1 MVVRLSSGRTT
12 IPTYYNDCLSVLKAP
27 PPQKKEDLRVEQT
40 GQDSEKKVRKKPKKT
55 PAERF
60 QWLDKN
66 KDGGITLEEIK
77 VNPYWKKQPEAA
89 AKMFKNK
96 DKDANGKLSK
106 EEFTAKPT
114 PKKKKEGQPTKKKGA
129 DKKKDKSK

>member
-1 MVVRLSSGRTT
+1 MKRIIQLTVKIFIITSLF
-12 IPTYYNDCLSVLKAP
+12 CSVSVAA
-27 PPQKKEDLRVEQT
+27 EE
-40 GQDSEKKVRKKPKKT
+40 EKKKSDKKPKKT

-77 VNPYWKKQPEAA
+77 VNLYWKKQPEAA
-89 AKMFKNK
+89 AHMFKNK

-114 PKKKKEGQPTKKKGA
+114 PKKKKEGQPKKKKGA
-129 DKKKDKSK
+129 DKKKEKSK

>member
-1 MVVRLSSGRTT
+1 MFGKCCCRRG
-12 IPTYYNDCLSVLKAP
+12 
-27 PPQKKEDLRVEQT
+27 KKNAD
-40 GQDSEKKVRKKPKKT
+40 KKPKKT

-77 VNPYWKKQPEAA
+77 VNPYWKKQPDAA

-114 PKKKKEGQPTKKKGA
+114 PKKKKEGQPKKK
-129 DKKKDKSK
+129 KRS

>member
-1 MVVRLSSGRTT
+1 MNNKTKEIRDDIINHASEHKT
-12 IPTYYNDCLSVLKAP
+12 IEKVIEKLKEENANY
-27 PPQKKEDLRVEQT
+27 
-40 GQDSEKKVRKKPKKT
+40 
-55 PAERF
+55 
-60 QWLDKN
+60 KN

-106 EEFTAKPT
+106 EEFTAKPA
-114 PKKKKEGQPTKKKGA
+114 PKKKKEGQPKKKKGA
-129 DKKKDKSK
+129 DKKKEKSK

>member
-1 MVVRLSSGRTT
+1 MKRIIHLTVKIFIITSLF
-12 IPTYYNDCLSVLKAP
+12 CSVSVAA
-27 PPQKKEDLRVEQT
+27 EE
-40 GQDSEKKVRKKPKKT
+40 EKKNADKKPKKT

-77 VNPYWKKQPEAA
+77 VNPYWKKQPDAA

-114 PKKKKEGQPTKKKGA
+114 PKKKKERQPKKKKGS
-129 DKKKDKSK
+129 DKKKEKSK

>member
-1 MVVRLSSGRTT
+1 MKRIIQLTVKIFIITSLF
-12 IPTYYNDCLSVLKAP
+12 CSVSVAA
-27 PPQKKEDLRVEQT
+27 EE
-40 GQDSEKKVRKKPKKT
+40 EKKNADKKPKKT

-66 KDGGITLEEIK
+66 KDGGVTLEEIK
-77 VNPYWKKQPEAA
+77 VNPYWKKQPEEA

-106 EEFTAKPT
+106 EEFTAKPA
-114 PKKKKEGQPTKKKGA
+114 PKKKKEGQPKKKKGA
-129 DKKKDKSK
+129 DKKKEKSK